1 MRVLLVEDNKINQKT
16 TKIMHE
22 KAEFIVEVASDG
34 QEALE
39 NFKEQEFDLIIMDI
53 QMPVMNG
60 FEASEEIRR
69 KNKEVPIIALTAY
82 GLKGDRDK
90 CIESGMNDYLAKPY
104 KMQDLYDIMKK
115 YS

>member
-1 MRVLLVEDNKINQKT
+1 ML
-16 TKIMHE
+16 E
-22 KAEFIVEVASDG
+22 KAKYIVEVASDG
-34 QEALE
+34 QEAVE
-39 NFKEQEFDLIIMDI
+39 KFKEQEFDLILMDI

-82 GLKGDRDK
+82 ALKGDRDK

-104 KMQDLYDIMKK
+104 KMQDLYDIIKK